1 MFRKNDVGFG
11 LLLGFTAPIFG
22 LLIYYLVQFRNITS
36 LPGFF
41 YYVVTEKALLTAV
54 ISVLLVANAGVFTWY
69 VNKRKDRTA
78 KGIFIS
84 TCVYGLTALIWKFV
98 S

>member
-1 MFRKNDVGFG
+1 MFKKDNLKFG
-11 LLLGFTAPIFG
+11 LLLGLTAPIVG
-22 LLIYYLVQFRNITS
+22 LLIYYVVQFRNVTS
-36 LPGFF
+36 IRGFF

-69 VNKRKDRTA
+69 VNRRKDRTA
-78 KGIFIS
+78 KGVFIS
-84 TCVYGLTALIWKFV
+84 TCIYGLAALIWKFV

>member
-1 MFRKNDVGFG
+1 MLRKDSLRFG
-11 LLLGFTAPIFG
+11 LLLGFLAPMLG
-22 LLIYYLVQFRNITS
+22 LLIYYLVQFRNVTT

-41 YYVVTEKALLTAV
+41 YYIVTEKTLLTAM

-69 VNKRKDRTA
+69 VNKRKDHTA
-78 KGIFIS
+78 KGVFIS
-84 TCVYGLTALIWKFV
+84 TCIYGVAALIWKFV

>member
-1 MFRKNDVGFG
+1 MLRKDNLRFG
-11 LLLGFTAPIFG
+11 LLLGFLAPMAG
-22 LLIYYLVQFRNITS
+22 LLIYYLVQFKNVTT

-41 YYVVTEKALLTAV
+41 IYVIKEKTLLTAMV
-54 ISVLLVANAGVFTWY
+54 SVLLVANAGVFTWY

-78 KGIFIS
+78 KGVFIS
-84 TCVYGLTALIWKFV
+84 TCIYGFAALIWKFV

>member
-1 MFRKNDVGFG
+1 MFKKDQLRFG
-11 LLLGFTAPIFG
+11 ILLGFIAPVVG
-22 LLIYYLVQFRNITS
+22 LLIYYFAQFRNVTS
-36 LPGFF
+36 IPGFF

-69 VNKRKDRTA
+69 VNRRKDRTA
-78 KGIFIS
+78 KGVFIS
-84 TCVYGLTALIWKFV
+84 TCIYGIAALIWKFV

>member
-1 MFRKNDVGFG
+1 MFKKDNLRFG
-11 LLLGFTAPIFG
+11 LLLGFIAPIAG
-22 LLIYYLVQFRNITS
+22 LFIYYLIQFKNVTS

-54 ISVLLVANAGVFTWY
+54 ISVLLVVNAGVFTY
-69 VNKRKDRTA
+69 YINTRKDRTA
-78 KGIFIS
+78 KGVFIS
-84 TCVYGLTALIWKFV
+84 TCIYGLTALIWKFV

>member
-1 MFRKNDVGFG
+1 MLNRDNLKFG
-11 LLLGFTAPIFG
+11 LVLGLIAPVFG
-22 LLIYYLVQFRNITS
+22 LLIYYLVQFRNVTS

-41 YYVVTEKALLTAV
+41 YYVVTEKALLTAIV
-54 ISVLLVANAGVFTWY
+54 SVLLVANAGVFTWY
-69 VNKRKDRTA
+69 VNRRKDRTA

-84 TCVYGLTALIWKFV
+84 TCIYGVTALIWKFV

>member
-1 MFRKNDVGFG
+1 MFKKDQLSVGI
-11 LLLGFTAPIFG
+11 LLGFIAPIVG
-22 LLIYYLVQFRNITS
+22 LFIYYFAQFRNVTS
-36 LPGFF
+36 IPGFF

-69 VNKRKDRTA
+69 VNRRKDRTA
-78 KGIFIS
+78 KGVFIS
-84 TCVYGLTALIWKFV
+84 TCIYGLAALIWKFV

>member
-1 MFRKNDVGFG
+1 MFKKDQLRFG
-11 LLLGFTAPIFG
+11 ILLGFIAPVVG
-22 LLIYYLVQFRNITS
+22 LLIYYFAQFRNVTS
-36 LPGFF
+36 IPGFF

-69 VNKRKDRTA
+69 VNRRKDRTA
-78 KGIFIS
+78 KGFFIS
-84 TCVYGLTALIWKFV
+84 TCIYGIAALIWKFV

>member
-1 MFRKNDVGFG
+1 MFKKNDIGFG
-11 LLLGFTAPIFG
+11 LLLGFIAPIAG
-22 LLIYYLVQFRNITS
+22 LLIYYFVQFRNITS

-78 KGIFIS
+78 KGVFIS
-84 TCVYGLTALIWKFV
+84 TFIYGLIALIWKFV

>member
-1 MFRKNDVGFG
+1 MFNKNGIGFG
-11 LLLGFTAPIFG
+11 LLIGFIAPIIG
-22 LLIYYLVQFRNITS
+22 LLIYYLVQFKNVTT

-69 VNKRKDRTA
+69 VNKRKDLTA
-78 KGIFIS
+78 KGVFIS
-84 TCVYGLTALIWKFV
+84 TCIYGLTALIWKFV

>member
-1 MFRKNDVGFG
+1 MFKKDQLRFG
-11 LLLGFTAPIFG
+11 ILLGFIAPVVG
-22 LLIYYLVQFRNITS
+22 LLIYYFAQFRNVTS
-36 LPGFF
+36 IPGFF

-69 VNKRKDRTA
+69 VNRRKDRTA
-78 KGIFIS
+78 KGVFIS
-84 TCVYGLTALIWKFV
+84 TCIYGLAALIWKFV

>member
-1 MFRKNDVGFG
+1 MLKKNDLGFG
-11 LLLGFTAPIFG
+11 LLLGFIAPIFG
-22 LLIYYLVQFRNITS
+22 LLIYYFVQFKNVTS

-41 YYVVTEKALLTAV
+41 YYIVTEKALLTAV

-78 KGIFIS
+78 KGVFIS
-84 TCVYGLTALIWKFV
+84 TCIYGLTALIWKFV

>member
-1 MFRKNDVGFG
+1 MLRKDNLRFG
-11 LLLGFTAPIFG
+11 LLLGFVAPLVG
-22 LLIYYLVQFRNITS
+22 LLIYYLVQFRNVTS
-36 LPGFF
+36 LSGFF
-41 YYVVTEKALLTAV
+41 YYIVTERALLTAV

-78 KGIFIS
+78 KGVFIS
-84 TCVYGLTALIWKFV
+84 TCVYGIGALIWKFL

>member
-1 MFRKNDVGFG
+1 MLNKDSLRFG
-11 LLLGFTAPIFG
+11 LLLGIVAPFIG
-22 LLIYYLVQFRNITS
+22 LLLYYFVQFRHITS
-36 LPGFF
+36 LRGFF
-41 YYVVTEKALLTAV
+41 YYVVTERGLLTAIV
-54 ISVLLVANAGVFTWY
+54 SVLLVANAAVFTWY

-84 TCVYGLTALIWKFV
+84 TCVYGVTALIWKFV